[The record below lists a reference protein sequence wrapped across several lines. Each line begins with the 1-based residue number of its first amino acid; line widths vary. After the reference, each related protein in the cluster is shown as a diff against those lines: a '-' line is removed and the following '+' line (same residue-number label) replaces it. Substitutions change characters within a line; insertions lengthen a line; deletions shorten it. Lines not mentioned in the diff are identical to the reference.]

1 MFEFLKKKKESK
13 RWRLFASYVDP
24 FMRSSVLAMQ
34 LISKANEL
42 GLQGKKLDVMIRENS
57 MDQGL
62 DEIWFEGDM

>member
-1 MFEFLKKKKESK
+1 
-13 RWRLFASYVDP
+13 
-24 FMRSSVLAMQ
+24 MRSSVLAMQ